1 MNDKMY
7 NIFYC
12 YSETIQHPFE
22 SNIEDK
28 ILRMKDFSSSSFTG
42 DNYKVYMKI
51 IDKYLSINNEMSI
64 NISNIKKEDIN
75 EINLLIIIFIILIFY
90 TIGLFLLSDS
100 N

>member
-1 MNDKMY
+1 
-7 NIFYC
+7 
-12 YSETIQHPFE
+12 
-22 SNIEDK
+22 
-28 ILRMKDFSSSSFTG
+28 MKDFSSSSFTG